1 MATFRDLKVYQLCR
15 KLNKDIFLLM
25 KNPAFD
31 RNVRDQ
37 LSRASMSIALN
48 IAEGSGRFSH
58 KDKRNFYVISRASAS
73 ECIALLDIVEDFQL
87 VTQEEADQFRSR
99 YEELSKMLFGM
110 IRSLDTHLQKDAG

>member
-73 ECIALLDIVEDFQL
+73 ECIALLDIVEDLQL
-87 VTQEEADQFRSR
+87 VTQQEADLFRSR

-110 IRSLDTHLQKDAG
+110 IRSLDAHFQKDAG